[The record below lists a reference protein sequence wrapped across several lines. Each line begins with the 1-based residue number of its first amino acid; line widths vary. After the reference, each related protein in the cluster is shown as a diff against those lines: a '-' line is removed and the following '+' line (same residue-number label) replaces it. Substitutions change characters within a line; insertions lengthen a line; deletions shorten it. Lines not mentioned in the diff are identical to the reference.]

1 MSKKDLQELLTS
13 MASDVKT
20 TYSEGVVAQ
29 VEVAEQQFMDGFYL
43 LNLVQLDDNQNVIA
57 RSKGVIG
64 RNTSEEVTK
73 VISDHNLNTLVG
85 CTVSISG
92 RAIFSPNQDF
102 SIFISGLEILNIHG
116 VNRQSVKAILD
127 GLKEKGE
134 LTLNK
139 ELETTPLSTMN
150 FIYHASEVNQKAV
163 EGFASLAANL
173 SDIDINLHPVN
184 FKKAK
189 GGLEADIID
198 ILKGVHG
205 SEKGASEGIVF
216 LSSETDLVDAINL
229 NKSKIVRSFARIGKP
244 VFTVIGGEHEIA
256 LKEVSKSDFGSLKEL
271 IPLIFSHK
279 LTELSEEVIEAKTA
293 YKMSQCHAVKGFRS
307 SIAQIHKELI
317 DIAAARSDRE
327 FRSSDTSQEIDYS
340 EAYKSEYKAILGN
353 ISTHIR
359 LAVSESVAESALEE
373 KVFEV
378 QASDSANAASAHI
391 DEYKSILGNIRT
403 SIKLI
408 ASDSA
413 LSNDIDGAVCND
425 DPNSTEIATQE
436 YLAEYKSNLD
446 ELKTIIA
453 GIVKDGDTS
462 PEADEAASKA
472 IMEQNYTHARFKD
485 SIGVIKTELTAAI
498 HKESD
503 YGCNRA
509 ENFTICSKV
518 EKSKHTE
525 KYNLNIRFLAAHLRG
540 LVRYESDN
548 TIDDIWDRVQAS
560 TLKETEV
567 KADYAAKVDAIH
579 LPEGELHLA
588 SLDGE
593 DVGSESLA
601 KGDEIIIS
609 SPNTNSRVI
618 IVEPN
623 YKKTKKGK

>member
-20 TYSEGVVAQ
+20 TYSEEVVAQ

-43 LNLVQLDDNQNVIA
+43 LNLVQLDDNHNVIA

-64 RNTSEEVTK
+64 KNISEEVTK
-73 VISDHNLNTLVG
+73 VISDHNLDTLVG

-102 SIFISGLEILNIHG
+102 SIFISGLEILNKDG
-116 VNRQSVKAILD
+116 VNRQSVKAIID
-127 GLKEKGE
+127 GLKERGE
-134 LTLNK
+134 FTLNK
-139 ELETTPLSTMN
+139 ELETAPLSTMN

-163 EGFASLAANL
+163 EGFASLAAKL
-173 SDIDINLHPVN
+173 SDVGINLHPVN

-189 GGLEADIID
+189 GGLEADIIE
-198 ILKGVHG
+198 ILKGVHA
-205 SEKGASEGIVF
+205 SENGISEGIIF

-256 LKEVSKSDFGSLKEL
+256 LREVSKSDFGSLKEL
-271 IPLIFSHK
+271 IPLIFNYK
-279 LTELSEEVIEAKTA
+279 LTELNEEVVEAKTT
-293 YKMSQCHAVKGFRS
+293 YKMSQCHAMKEFRS
-307 SIAQIHKELI
+307 SVAQIYEQLI
-317 DIAAARSDRE
+317 DIATTHSDRE
-327 FRSSDTSQEIDYS
+327 LKSPNSNQDINHS
-340 EAYKSEYKAILGN
+340 EAFKAEYKAILEN

-359 LAVSESVAESALEE
+359 LAVSESITECNLEG
-373 KVFEV
+373 KVSGT
-378 QASDSANAASAHI
+378 QASDSADAANVYA
-391 DEYKSILGNIRT
+391 DEYKAILGNIRT
-403 SIKLI
+403 GIKLI
-408 ASDSA
+408 VSDGA
-413 LSNDIDGAVCND
+413 LSNDTDGVGGNED
-425 DPNSTEIATQE
+425 SNSTKTATQE
-436 YLAEYKSNLD
+436 YVAEYKSNLG
-446 ELKTIIA
+446 ELKTIITSV
-453 GIVKDGDTS
+453 VKDADTS
-462 PEADEAASKA
+462 SGADEAASKA
-472 IMEQNYTHARFKD
+472 IMEQNYTHGRFKD
-485 SIGVIKTELTAAI
+485 SIGIIKTDLTALT

-518 EKSKHTE
+518 EKSIHTE
-525 KYNLNIRFLAAHLRG
+525 KYNSNIRFLAAHLRG

-548 TIDDIWDRVQAS
+548 TIDEIWDRVQAS

-567 KADYAAKVDAIH
+567 KADYTAEVDAIH

-618 IVEPN
+618 VVEPN